1 MDDIEY
7 AGRASTLKLTTNEED
22 NKSAQAQYRQD
33 MIANALRRATSKKP
47 QIEELTRERFP
58 EEN

>member
-22 NKSAQAQYRQD
+22 NKSAQAKYRQD
-33 MIANALRRATSKKP
+33 MMANALRRTVPKKP
-47 QIEELTRERFP
+47 QMEELIRERFP

>member
-1 MDDIEY
+1 MDDLEY
-7 AGRASTLKLTTNEED
+7 AGRASAQKLTSNDED

-33 MIANALRRATSKKP
+33 ILANTLKRATSKKP
-47 QIEELTRERFP
+47 DTLELTRERFP